1 MPEELLTILHASD
14 IHISPKRP
22 EFTENFRA
30 VMRYANRIKPDIFL
44 ITGDLIENIKE
55 EEFRFYRKETEVIE
69 METWAVPGNHDLGN
83 KKSVAG
89 WVTHDRL
96 SAYRRTVGEDRW
108 HKVKNGVHFIGYNS
122 VILES
127 GYPEEREQNTWLMHE
142 LDAVPKGAPLVLCTH
157 YPLFIGD
164 PKEHSPEVKY
174 WTVDSPSREKFLAI
188 IKERKVLAY
197 LCGHRHIPRKNRY
210 ADTDC
215 IIAPSTAFS
224 LGDVRESTAFN
235 MVKIYAD
242 RIAVEEI
249 SIASILH

>member
-14 IHISPKRP
+14 IHISPARP

-30 VMRYANRIKPDIFL
+30 VMRYAETLGPDIFL

-55 EEFRFYRKETEVIE
+55 EEFRFYREETKGITA
-69 METWAVPGNHDLGN
+69 ETWAVPGNHDLGN

-96 SAYRRTVGEDRW
+96 AAYRRTVGDDRW
-108 HKVKNGVHFIGYNS
+108 HKIKNGVHFIGFNS

-127 GYPEEREQNTWLMHE
+127 GYPEEKEQAAWLTRELA
-142 LDAVPKGAPLVLCTH
+142 AVPKGAPLILCTH

-164 PKEHSPEVKY
+164 PNEHSPEVKY
-174 WTVDSPSREKFLAI
+174 WTVDSPSREHFLALL
-188 IKERKVLAY
+188 KERSVLAY

-210 ADTDC
+210 GNTDC

-224 LGDVRESTAFN
+224 LGDDRENTAFN
-235 MVKIYAD
+235 VVHVYKD

-249 SIASILH
+249 SIASLKK